1 MADRDDGRGSVTLS
15 GPTQVRGV
23 AAEHLKGWYQVMVRW
38 QKKAMAAV
46 AAVALAAALAAC
58 SSSGGKQKEE
68 SSGGSGG
75 NVADTPRMK
84 VALIT
89 HSGPGDT
96 FWDIVRRGA
105 EAAAKKDNIELQYS
119 ADPDGAAQ
127 ANLVQTAIDSKVDGI
142 AVTLNK
148 PDAVIPNVKKA
159 IAAGIPV
166 TILNGGLDQW
176 QTTGALGYFG
186 QDERIAGQATG
197 EKLKQIG
204 AKKVICVIHEQGNVS
219 LEARCQGIKD
229 KFGNVENVN
238 VNGTDQPGTQAT
250 LTSKL
255 QADKT
260 ADYVVALN
268 AGIALTAVQA
278 AKDAGS
284 SAKVGSFDMSKEMAK
299 AVADGTVQFAVDQQP
314 YLQGYL
320 AIDAIWLYRTNG
332 NTIGGG
338 EATLTGPA
346 FIDKSNIA
354 AVQKFAE
361 AGTR

>member
-1 MADRDDGRGSVTLS
+1 
-15 GPTQVRGV
+15 
-23 AAEHLKGWYQVMVRW
+23 MVRW
-38 QKKAMAAV
+38 QKKAMTAG
-46 AAVALAAALAAC
+46 AALALVVAMGAC
-58 SSSGGKQKEE
+58 SSSGGKQEE
-68 SSGGSGG
+68 EGSGGSGG

-105 EAAAKKDNIELQYS
+105 EAAAKKDNIELTYS
-119 ADPDGAAQ
+119 SDPDGAAQ

-166 TILNGGLDQW
+166 TILNGGLDSW
-176 QTTGALGYFG
+176 KSTGAIGYFG

-197 EKLKQIG
+197 DKLKQLG

-229 KFGNVENVN
+229 KLGDAVSNVN

-255 QADKT
+255 QTDKT

-284 SAKVGSFDMSKEMAK
+284 SAKIGSFDMSKEMAK
-299 AVADGTVQFAVDQQP
+299 AVKDGTVDFAVDQQP

-320 AIDAIWLYRTNG
+320 AIDGIWLYKTNG

-346 FIDKSNIA
+346 FIDKTNIE
-354 AVQKFAE
+354 AVEKYAT

>member
-1 MADRDDGRGSVTLS
+1 
-15 GPTQVRGV
+15 
-23 AAEHLKGWYQVMVRW
+23 MVRW
-38 QKKAMAAV
+38 QKKAV
-46 AAVALAAALAAC
+46 ATGAALMLIAALGAC
-58 SSSGGKQKEE
+58 SSSGGKKDEE
-68 SSGGSGG
+68 KAGGSSG
-75 NVADTPRMK
+75 NVANTPRMK

-89 HSGPGDT
+89 HSKPGDT

-105 EAAAKKDNIELQYS
+105 EAAAQKDNIELQYS
-119 ADPDGAAQ
+119 SDPDGAGQ
-127 ANLVQTAIDSKVDGI
+127 ANLVQTAIDAKVDGI

-159 IAAGIPV
+159 VAAGIPV
-166 TILNGGLDQW
+166 TVLNGGLDTW
-176 QTTGALGYFG
+176 KTSGAIGYFG

-197 EKLKQIG
+197 EKLKALG

-229 KFGNVENVN
+229 KFGAVENLN
-238 VNGTDQPGTQAT
+238 VDGADQPGTQAT
-250 LTSKL
+250 ITSKL
-255 QADKT
+255 QQDKG

-268 AGIALTAVQA
+268 AGVALTAVQA

-284 SAKVGSFDMSKEMAK
+284 SAKIGSFDMSKEMAK
-299 AVADGTVQFAVDQQP
+299 AVQDGTVDFAVDQQP

-320 AIDAIWLYRTNG
+320 AVDAIWLNKTNG
-332 NTIGGG
+332 DTIGGG

-346 FIDKSNIA
+346 FIDKSNIE
-354 AVQKFAE
+354 AVAKYAT

>member
-1 MADRDDGRGSVTLS
+1 
-15 GPTQVRGV
+15 
-23 AAEHLKGWYQVMVRW
+23 MVRW
-38 QKKAMAAV
+38 QKKTAATG
-46 AAVALAAALAAC
+46 AALALVAALAAC
-58 SSSGGKQKEE
+58 SSSGGKQEE
-68 SSGGSGG
+68 QNAGSGSG

-105 EAAAKKDNIELQYS
+105 EAAAQKDNVELQYS
-119 ADPDGAAQ
+119 SDPDGAAQ

-166 TILNGGLDQW
+166 TILNGGLDVW
-176 QTTGALGYFG
+176 KTTGALGYFG

-197 EKLKQIG
+197 DKLRALG

-229 KFGNVENVN
+229 KLGDSVENLN

-250 LTSKL
+250 ITSKL
-255 QADKT
+255 QQDKT
-260 ADYVVALN
+260 ADHVVALN

-278 AKDAGS
+278 ARDAGS
-284 SAKVGSFDMSKEMAK
+284 AAKIGSFDMSKEMAK
-299 AVADGTVQFAVDQQP
+299 AVKDGTVEFAVDQQP

-346 FIDKSNIA
+346 FIDKSNIE
-354 AVQKFAE
+354 AVEKYAT

>member
-1 MADRDDGRGSVTLS
+1 
-15 GPTQVRGV
+15 
-23 AAEHLKGWYQVMVRW
+23 MVRW
-38 QKKAMAAV
+38 QRKVVAGAAALV
-46 AAVALAAALAAC
+46 LAAALAAC
-58 SSSGGKQKEE
+58 SSSGGKQKED
-68 SSGGSGG
+68 SSSGSGG
-75 NVADTPRMK
+75 GVADTPKMK

-89 HSGPGDT
+89 HSGPSDT

-166 TILNGGLDQW
+166 SVLNGGLDQW
-176 QTTGALGYFG
+176 KTTGAIGYFG
-186 QDERIAGQATG
+186 QDERIAGEATG
-197 EKLKQIG
+197 EKLKQLG
-204 AKKVICVIHEQGNVS
+204 AKNVLCVIHEQGNVS

-229 KFGNVENVN
+229 KLPTTQNVN

-255 QADKT
+255 QQDKT

-284 SAKVGSFDMSKEMAK
+284 SAKIGSFDMSKEMAK
-299 AVADGTVQFAVDQQP
+299 AVSDGTVQFAVDQQP

-320 AIDAIWLYRTNG
+320 AIDSLWLYKNNG
-332 NTIGGG
+332 DTIGGG

-354 AVQKFAE
+354 AVQKYAE

>member
-1 MADRDDGRGSVTLS
+1 
-15 GPTQVRGV
+15 
-23 AAEHLKGWYQVMVRW
+23 MVRW
-38 QKKAMAAV
+38 QRKVV
-46 AAVALAAALAAC
+46 AGATALVLAAALAAC

-68 SSGGSGG
+68 SSSGSGG
-75 NVADTPRMK
+75 GVADTPKMK

-166 TILNGGLDQW
+166 TVLNGGLDQW
-176 QTTGALGYFG
+176 KSSGAIGYFG

-197 EKLKQIG
+197 EKLKQLG
-204 AKKVICVIHEQGNVS
+204 AKKVLCVIHEQGNVS

-255 QADKT
+255 QQDKT

-268 AGIALTAVQA
+268 AGIALTAVTA

-284 SAKVGSFDMSKEMAK
+284 AAKVGSFDMSKEMAK
-299 AVADGTVQFAVDQQP
+299 AVQDGTVQFAVDQQP

-320 AIDAIWLYRTNG
+320 AVDALWLYKNNG
-332 NTIGGG
+332 DTIGGG

-354 AVQKFAE
+354 AVQKYAE
-361 AGTR
+361 SGTR

>member
-1 MADRDDGRGSVTLS
+1 
-15 GPTQVRGV
+15 
-23 AAEHLKGWYQVMVRW
+23 MVRW
-38 QKKAMAAV
+38 HKKAV
-46 AAVALAAALAAC
+46 AASAAVVLVAALAAC
-58 SSSGGKQKEE
+58 SSSGGKQEE
-68 SSGGSGG
+68 QGSGGSGG
-75 NVADTPRMK
+75 GVADTPRMK

-119 ADPDGAAQ
+119 SDPDGAAQ

-142 AVTLNK
+142 ADTLNK
-148 PDAVIPNVKKA
+148 PDAMMPNVKKA

-166 TILNGGLDQW
+166 TVLNGGLDTW
-176 QTTGALGYFG
+176 KSSGAIGYFG
-186 QDERIAGQATG
+186 QDEKIAGQATG
-197 EKLKQIG
+197 DKLKELG

-238 VNGTDQPGTQAT
+238 VTGSDQPGTEAT
-250 LTSKL
+250 LTAKL
-255 QADKT
+255 QQDKT

-268 AGIALTAVQA
+268 AGVALTAVKA
-278 AKDAGS
+278 AKTAGS
-284 SAKVGSFDMSKEMAK
+284 AAKVASFDMSKEMAK
-299 AVADGTVQFAVDQQP
+299 AVQDGTVQFAVDQQP

-320 AIDAIWLYRTNG
+320 AVDAIWLNKTNG
-332 NTIGGG
+332 DTIGGG

-346 FIDKSNIA
+346 FIDKTNIE
-354 AVQKFAE
+354 AVAKYAE

>member
-1 MADRDDGRGSVTLS
+1 
-15 GPTQVRGV
+15 
-23 AAEHLKGWYQVMVRW
+23 
-38 QKKAMAAV
+38 
-46 AAVALAAALAAC
+46 
-58 SSSGGKQKEE
+58 
-68 SSGGSGG
+68 
-75 NVADTPRMK
+75 
-84 VALIT
+84 
-89 HSGPGDT
+89 
-96 FWDIVRRGA
+96 
-105 EAAAKKDNIELQYS
+105 
-119 ADPDGAAQ
+119 
-127 ANLVQTAIDSKVDGI
+127 
-142 AVTLNK
+142 
-148 PDAVIPNVKKA
+148 
-159 IAAGIPV
+159 V
-166 TILNGGLDQW
+166 TIRNGGLDQW
-176 QTTGALGYFG
+176 KTTGALGYFG

-197 EKLKQIG
+197 EKLKQLG
-204 AKKVICVIHEQGNVS
+204 AKKVLCVIHEQGNVS

-229 KFGNVENVN
+229 KLPTTENVN
-238 VNGTDQPGTQAT
+238 VNGTDQPGTSAT

-255 QADKT
+255 QQDKT

-284 SAKVGSFDMSKEMAK
+284 SAKIGSFDMSKEMAK

>member
-1 MADRDDGRGSVTLS
+1 
-15 GPTQVRGV
+15 
-23 AAEHLKGWYQVMVRW
+23 MVRW
-38 QKKAMAAV
+38 QKKAAA
-46 AAVALAAALAAC
+46 AGAALAVVVALAAC
-58 SSSGGKQKEE
+58 SSSGGKQEE
-68 SSGGSGG
+68 QNAGSGSG

-105 EAAAKKDNIELQYS
+105 EVAAKKDNIELQYS
-119 ADPDGAAQ
+119 SDPDGAAQ

-166 TILNGGLDQW
+166 TILNGGLDVW
-176 QTTGALGYFG
+176 KTTGALGYFG

-197 EKLKQIG
+197 DKLKQLG
-204 AKKVICVIHEQGNVS
+204 AKKVVCVIHEQGNVS

-229 KFGNVENVN
+229 KLGDAVVNVN

-255 QADKT
+255 QQDKT

-268 AGIALTAVQA
+268 AGVALTAVQA

-284 SAKVGSFDMSKEMAK
+284 AAKVGSFDMSKEMAK
-299 AVADGTVQFAVDQQP
+299 AVKDGTVQFAVDQQP

-320 AIDAIWLYRTNG
+320 AIDAIWLYKTNG
-332 NTIGGG
+332 DTIGGG
-338 EATLTGPA
+338 QATLTGPA
-346 FIDKSNIA
+346 FIDKSNIEAVEKYA
-354 AVQKFAE
+354 A

>member
-1 MADRDDGRGSVTLS
+1 
-15 GPTQVRGV
+15 
-23 AAEHLKGWYQVMVRW
+23 
-38 QKKAMAAV
+38 
-46 AAVALAAALAAC
+46 
-58 SSSGGKQKEE
+58 
-68 SSGGSGG
+68 
-75 NVADTPRMK
+75 
-84 VALIT
+84 
-89 HSGPGDT
+89 
-96 FWDIVRRGA
+96 
-105 EAAAKKDNIELQYS
+105 
-119 ADPDGAAQ
+119 
-127 ANLVQTAIDSKVDGI
+127 
-142 AVTLNK
+142 
-148 PDAVIPNVKKA
+148 VIPNVKKA

-176 QTTGALGYFG
+176 KTTGALGYFG

-197 EKLKQIG
+197 EKLKQLG
-204 AKKVICVIHEQGNVS
+204 AKKVLCVIHEQGNVS

-229 KFGNVENVN
+229 KLPTTENVN

-255 QADKT
+255 QQDKT

-268 AGIALTAVQA
+268 AGIALTAVAA

-284 SAKVGSFDMSKEMAK
+284 SAKIGSFDMSKEMAK

>member
-1 MADRDDGRGSVTLS
+1 
-15 GPTQVRGV
+15 
-23 AAEHLKGWYQVMVRW
+23 MVRW
-38 QKKAMAAV
+38 QKKAVAAV

-58 SSSGGKQKEE
+58 SSSGGKQKEQ
-68 SSGGSGG
+68 SSGGSGSG
-75 NVADTPRMK
+75 VANTPRMK

-105 EAAAKKDNIELQYS
+105 DAAAKKDNIDLQYS

-166 TILNGGLDQW
+166 TVLNGGLDQW
-176 QTTGALGYFG
+176 KSSGAIGYFG

-197 EKLKQIG
+197 EKLKELG
-204 AKKVICVIHEQGNVS
+204 AKKVLCVIHEQGNVS

-255 QADKT
+255 QQDK
-260 ADYVVALN
+260 AVDYVVALN

-284 SAKVGSFDMSKEMAK
+284 GAKIGSFDMSKEMAK
-299 AVADGTVQFAVDQQP
+299 AIQSGSVQFAVDQQP

-320 AIDAIWLYRTNG
+320 AVDALWLYKNNG
-332 NTIGGG
+332 DTIGGG
-338 EATLTGPA
+338 QATLTGPA
-346 FIDKSNIA
+346 FIDKANIA
-354 AVQKFAE
+354 AVLKYAE

>member
-1 MADRDDGRGSVTLS
+1 MI
-15 GPTQVRGV
+15 
-23 AAEHLKGWYQVMVRW
+23 RW
-38 QKKAMAAV
+38 HKKAAAAG
-46 AAVALAAALAAC
+46 AAFALAAALTAC
-58 SSSGGKQKEE
+58 SSSGGKQEE
-68 SSGGSGG
+68 QSSSGSGG

-105 EAAAKKDNIELQYS
+105 EAAAKKDNIELTYS

-127 ANLVQTAIDSKVDGI
+127 ANLVQTAMDSKVDGI

-166 TILNGGLDQW
+166 TVLNGGLDSW
-176 QTTGALGYFG
+176 KSTGAIGYFG

-197 EKLKQIG
+197 EKLKQLG

-229 KFGNVENVN
+229 KFGNVENLN

-250 LTSKL
+250 ITSKL

-268 AGIALTAVQA
+268 AGIALTAVRA

-284 SAKVGSFDMSKEMAK
+284 SAKIGSFDMSKEMAK
-299 AVADGTVQFAVDQQP
+299 AVKDGTVQFAVDQQP

-320 AIDAIWLYRTNG
+320 AIDAIWLYKNNG
-332 NTIGGG
+332 DTIGGG

-346 FIDKSNIA
+346 FIDKSNID
-354 AVQKFAE
+354 AVEKYAT